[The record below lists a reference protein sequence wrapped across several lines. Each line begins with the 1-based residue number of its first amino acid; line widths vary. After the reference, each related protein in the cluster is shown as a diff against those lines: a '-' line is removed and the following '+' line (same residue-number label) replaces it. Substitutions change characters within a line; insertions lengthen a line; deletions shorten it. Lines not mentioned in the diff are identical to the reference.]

1 MVSMM
6 IFMMMM
12 ICMMMMMV
20 SMMTMTNLLNYVLE
34 ATLVDKADKNLRI
47 KDVLVRNVAKGAG

>member
-1 MVSMM
+1 MM